1 MSGVTIK
8 STRIPDRV
16 ESRLNEDD
24 IVEMGMSHELK
35 IDGDGTWVS
44 YKVATKV
51 RVGETA
57 DDATKRALEQVTSSM
72 RMAVDAAVRNVKE
85 MSE

>member
-8 STRIPDRV
+8 STRLPV
-16 ESRLNEDD
+16 ASLNESDV
-24 IVEMGMSHELK
+24 VELGMSHELK

-51 RVGETA
+51 GPGETSDEA
-57 DDATKRALEQVTSSM
+57 FQRALSHVTEKM
-72 RMAVDAAVRNVKE
+72 RLAVDAAVRNVQE
-85 MSE
+85 MSR